1 MTLDE
6 VYARIDKY
14 LSNNSHQPILVDVA
28 DCTLLSKLIVHY
40 NVGNTFL
47 HANTFAKFDG
57 FPLMEQLKNE
67 IQIKQGI
74 VFLTEI
80 STYLKLQGEEELK
93 SQLRSLLDI
102 QLEGK
107 LVIIT
112 NACQKYLRRF
122 DRRLFDTNR
131 LIFVGDSDDIV
142 SVKIFFIPKRIP
154 LNYDQIEIPYAKS
167 LEQLPAILEKH
178 QNKDVLVFT
187 ELTKKDI
194 PNALLDI
201 RVVTSSYDALV
212 NFYPELKSLNKTY
225 GTELQWTELL
235 RILQSGE
242 YQWSDIVN
250 AVQALNFNFLNGT
263 LNNIASNDFKEWI
276 DFLIKKLYGAKDNVY
291 LSAVIAKAE
300 NVDDFKILLYD
311 FLLEIDRNETLFKT
325 YYIERKALL
334 SQYDEDDN
342 ALIAYCKKVTA
353 KESMAIYYLTDN
365 SKLEKETIIKCIE
378 SFIKE
383 HSRDELD
390 IALHQVYPALHEYLS
405 HYNYG
410 QFSEYF
416 DLYKY
421 SKVINVMFDRFVEL
435 AEMEVEER
443 RFLDMPHRAKLID
456 KMDKKNSHLY
466 FVDALGVEFLAY
478 IQEQCYK
485 RGLDFSAKIG
495 CCNLP
500 SITSQNKE
508 FIADFKSYTIIKK
521 LDELK
526 HDGQFDYNYEKVKQ
540 PIHLAEELTIIDK
553 IIAKVD
559 SDLQHGNLEK
569 AILIA
574 DHGASRM
581 AVIAES
587 ENQWEMS
594 EKGQHSGRCCPTSDI
609 DIKPDCATEKNG
621 FYCLLNYDRF
631 KGSRKADVEVHGGA
645 SLEEVLV
652 PIIEITKRTQNIE
665 CKLDSKSKVVTSSF
679 KKIAKIRVYLSKTLS
694 DVSILVDG
702 KYYYTAQLLN
712 GQQYIYEIEL
722 PDVKKA
728 GIHTFNVIV
737 GDSIIAKDLSFEMKK
752 EGANE
757 RKFF

>member
-574 DHGASRM
+574 DHCASRM

-609 DIKPDCATEKNG
+609 DIKPDCATEENG

>member
-383 HSRDELD
+383 HSQDELD

-609 DIKPDCATEKNG
+609 DIKPDCATEENG

-694 DVSILVDG
+694 DISILVDG

>member
-40 NVGNTFL
+40 NVGNAFL

-102 QLEGK
+102 RLEGK

-142 SVKIFFIPKRIP
+142 PVKIFFIPKRIP

-194 PNALLDI
+194 PNSLLDI

-242 YQWSDIVN
+242 YQWSDIAN
-250 AVQALNFNFLNGT
+250 AVQALNFKFLNGT

-353 KESMAIYYLTDN
+353 KESMTIYYLTDN

-421 SKVINVMFDRFVEL
+421 SKVTNVMFDRFVEL

-609 DIKPDCATEKNG
+609 DIKPDCATEENG

-679 KKIAKIRVYLSKTLS
+679 KKIAKIRVYISKTLS